1 MLQSNGVAPYCVPN
15 LIFSL
20 HLPNFLSLYYF
31 PRQKK
36 KKKSIASLLVLRATW
51 SHTVAT
57 DELQINTVD
66 GSGDAKQQSDVTVV
80 VVTSPSSGIKSAT
93 EKVVAENSIEP
104 QISTTDS
111 TDAAEATVAETTTEA
126 TVPVADSN
134 STVAS
139 VAEAMEVEDSSSN
152 DIEMQDLSRDDGS
165 ASIVEAA
172 ESNAVTEAEVETPTT
187 TTEKLDTIVETVDE
201 PDSKVANSVATAP
214 VVVSADA
221 TADVT
226 TEPVVESS
234 VEYQDVEKN
243 ISSLFNG
250 DESVEISSSSSAVTT
265 APVSDKTDVV
275 KTEEKLVTVE
285 AVEHAVNNGVA
296 NNDAESAAKSSDES
310 AKELVSILEDVP
322 AAKEENAKPTSTIV
336 VAEAV
341 DTASTNSTIQDTP
354 AAVAD
359 TSAIRDT
366 VADVID
372 AGKWQI
378 NMKLSACADI

>member
-1 MLQSNGVAPYCVPN
+1 M
-15 LIFSL
+15 
-20 HLPNFLSLYYF
+20 
-31 PRQKK
+31 
-36 KKKSIASLLVLRATW
+36 VLCATW